1 MPRLLIITAL
11 LSGVFATGV
20 GAQTLT
26 PEQQMRE
33 NQRNLELQQTRDR
46 ATAEHQLRQSQALT
60 NQAQQNA
67 LDLTAQGQPSLT
79 NPGLQPVQPL
89 PYASSSAARRAAAQ
103 LGGAPVGTGAPASA
117 VTPDVVGGPLNLPG
131 PTDPAVRDY
140 AKPNEPA
147 ANQPASTTPVRQP

>member
-1 MPRLLIITAL
+1 MRHLMIIAAL
-11 LSGVFATGV
+11 AGGLCAGAA
-20 GAQTLT
+20 GAQGLT

-33 NQRNLELQQTRDR
+33 NQRNLELQQAHDR
-46 ATAEHQLRQSQALT
+46 AVAERQLRQSQRLT
-60 NQAQQNA
+60 DKAQQNA
-67 LDLTAQGQPSLT
+67 ADLAVQGQPALT
-79 NPGLQPVQPL
+79 NPGLQPSPPL

-103 LGGAPVGTGAPASA
+103 LGGAPIGADVPTSA